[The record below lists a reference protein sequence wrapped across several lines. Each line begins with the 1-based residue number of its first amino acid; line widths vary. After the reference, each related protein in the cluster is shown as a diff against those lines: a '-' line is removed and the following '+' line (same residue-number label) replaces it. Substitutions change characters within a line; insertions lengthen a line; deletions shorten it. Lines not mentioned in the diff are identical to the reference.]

1 MRPRIDVCM
10 TTHIYSSEPESE
22 NSKIRVIVNTNA
34 KMSRGKLAAHVAHA
48 VLTAAGVHP
57 DVPIVVLG
65 GKPRDIEQ
73 MSTFI
78 RDNGKTELE
87 PGTITAGTDYVFES
101 ATNRRRAISELMQVV
116 STTDDPTA
124 ASRVSAAIALLRG

>member
-1 MRPRIDVCM
+1 M
-10 TTHIYSSEPESE
+10 TADTAPETDE
-22 NSKIRVIVNTNA
+22 TPKLKVIVNTNA
-34 KMSRGKLAAHVAHA
+34 PMSRGKMAAHVAHA

-73 MSTFI
+73 MTTFI
-78 RDNGKTELE
+78 RDHGKTELE

-101 ATNRRRAISELMQVV
+101 AANRQKAIRDLLQVAA
-116 STTDDPTA
+116 TTDDPTA
-124 ASRVSAAIALLRG
+124 ASRVSAAIALLQS